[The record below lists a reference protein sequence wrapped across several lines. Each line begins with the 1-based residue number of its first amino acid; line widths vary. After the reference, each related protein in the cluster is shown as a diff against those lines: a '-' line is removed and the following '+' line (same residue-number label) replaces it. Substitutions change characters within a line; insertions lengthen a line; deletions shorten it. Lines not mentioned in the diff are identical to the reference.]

1 MSSFF
6 SEWLTSFAV
15 LAVLSALLEGILP
28 SSNIKKYVR
37 YAISLLVT
45 MMFLSPIINLI
56 KGGANSINIDFS
68 LSPEVKYEEIDMS
81 KYKDYIYES
90 YNHDEENKN

>member
-6 SEWLTSFAV
+6 SEWLMSFAV

-37 YAISLLVT
+37 YAISLLVI

-56 KGGANSINIDFS
+56 KSDGEGLDIDFS
-68 LSPEVKYEEIDMS
+68 SSPEIKYEEIDMS

-90 YNHDEENKN
+90 YNLDEENKN

>member
-6 SEWLTSFAV
+6 SEWLTGFAV
-15 LAVLSALLEGILP
+15 LAVLSALLEGLLP

-45 MMFLSPIINLI
+45 MMFLSPLINLI
-56 KGGANSINIDFS
+56 KAGADGINIDFS
-68 LSPEVKYEEIDMS
+68 SYPEVKYEEIDMS
-81 KYKDYIYES
+81 KYKDYIYKS
-90 YNHDEENKN
+90 YNLDEENKN